1 MTDMKKLFLS
11 LALLFSITAY
21 CETQRNLSGRYLT
34 EEYNTKMADNLIK
47 VTYTFT
53 GDSLYIDAYPS
64 GCGITAMSIKLTSR
78 DYVATETIYKEDGSD
93 AIAYIKIYH
102 LEFIPCIWDKKCL
115 AVYRDGIIV
124 DIIRKI
130 P

>member
-1 MTDMKKLFLS
+1 MKKLFLS

-53 GDSLYIDAYPS
+53 DDSLYIDAYPS

>member
-1 MTDMKKLFLS
+1 MKKLFLA
-11 LALLFSITAY
+11 LALLFSINVY
-21 CETQRNLSGRYLT
+21 CETHRNLSGRYLT

-53 GDSLYIDAYPS
+53 NDSLYIDAYPS

>member
-1 MTDMKKLFLS
+1 MKKLFLS
-11 LALLFSITAY
+11 LALLFSINVY

-53 GDSLYIDAYPS
+53 DDSLYIDAYPS
-64 GCGITAMSIKLTSR
+64 GCGIAAMKLELTTR
-78 DYVATETIYKEDGSD
+78 DYIATEVIYKNDKPDE
-93 AIAYIKIYH
+93 IAYIKIYH

-124 DIIRKI
+124 DIIKKI

>member
-1 MTDMKKLFLS
+1 MKKLFLS

-53 GDSLYIDAYPS
+53 NDSLYIDAYPS

-93 AIAYIKIYH
+93 AIAYIKI
-102 LEFIPCIWDKKCL
+102 
-115 AVYRDGIIV
+115 
-124 DIIRKI
+124 
-130 P
+130 

>member
-1 MTDMKKLFLS
+1 MKKLFLS
-11 LALLFSITAY
+11 LALLFSINVY

-53 GDSLYIDAYPS
+53 DDSLYIDAYPS
-64 GCGITAMSIKLTSR
+64 GCGIAVMKLELTSR
-78 DYVATETIYKEDGSD
+78 DYVATEAIYKNDKPDE
-93 AIAYIKIYH
+93 IAYIKIYH
-102 LEFIPCIWDKKCL
+102 LEFIPCRWDKKCL

>member
-1 MTDMKKLFLS
+1 MKKLFLS

-53 GDSLYIDAYPS
+53 NDSLYIDAYPS
-64 GCGITAMSIKLTSR
+64 GCGIAVMKLELTSR
-78 DYVATETIYKEDGSD
+78 DYVATEVIYKNDKPDE
-93 AIAYIKIYH
+93 IAYIKIYH

-124 DIIRKI
+124 DIIRKL

>member
-1 MTDMKKLFLS
+1 MKKLFLS

-21 CETQRNLSGRYLT
+21 CETQRSLSGRYLT

-53 GDSLYIDAYPS
+53 NDSLYIDAYPS
-64 GCGITAMSIKLTSR
+64 GCGIAAMKLELTTR
-78 DYVATETIYKEDGSD
+78 DYVATEVIYKNDKPDE
-93 AIAYIKIYH
+93 IAYIKIYH